1 MNATKRP
8 SSLYI
13 GLMSGT
19 SVDAIDAILVDFSQP
34 FPQALGFTSLPLA
47 SQLRE
52 EILALCLPGDNEID
66 RMGSLDVQLGEMFA
80 HAANT
85 VIAAAGLTAEAIAAI
100 GNHGQTIRHRP
111 SLRHPFTLQI
121 ADPAVIAQLTGVTTV
136 ADFRS
141 RDLAA
146 GGQGA
151 PLVPAF
157 HAAIFHDHR
166 IDRCIL
172 NLGGIA
178 NITILPAD
186 ASRTIHGF
194 DTGPGNVLMN
204 AWIAQHR
211 NREFDEN
218 GAWAASGTC
227 DERLLSALLSDPYF
241 TLPPPKSTGREHF
254 NLPWLMSKLG
264 GHDYRPQDVQ
274 ATLCELTVRSISRA
288 IGEYAPATQELL
300 VCGGGAYN
308 AHLMEV
314 LSRRLAPIPVK
325 STEALGVPPKQVEA
339 MAFAWLA
346 KQTLAMKPGNLPAV
360 TGARVLVILG
370 GIYPANPAAQR

>member
-19 SVDAIDAILVDFSQP
+19 SVDAIDGILVDFSQP
-34 FPQALGFTSLPLA
+34 FPQTLGFTSLPLD
-47 SQLRE
+47 SQLRA

-80 HAANT
+80 HVANT
-85 VIAAAGLTAEAIAAI
+85 VIAAAGVTREEIAAI
-100 GNHGQTIRHRP
+100 GSHGQTIRHRP
-111 SLRHPFTLQI
+111 AFRHPFTLQI
-121 ADPAVIAQLTGVTTV
+121 ADPAVIAQLTGITTV

-157 HAAIFHDHR
+157 HAAVFHDR
-166 IDRCIL
+166 RLNRCIL

-178 NITILPAD
+178 NITILPAG
-186 ASRTIHGF
+186 ASHPIHGF
-194 DTGPGNVLMN
+194 DTGPANVLMN

-211 NREFDEN
+211 NLEFDEN
-218 GAWAASGTC
+218 GAWAAGGKC

-241 TLPPPKSTGREHF
+241 GLPPPKSTGREHF
-254 NLPWLMSKLG
+254 NLSWLMSKLG
-264 GHDYRPQDVQ
+264 EHDRRPQDVQ
-274 ATLCELTVRSISRA
+274 ATLCELTARSIARA
-288 IGEYAPATQELL
+288 IGEHAPATQEVL

-308 AHLMEV
+308 AHLMDV
-314 LSRRLAPIPVK
+314 LSRRLAPIEVK
-325 STEALGVPPKQVEA
+325 SSEALGMPPKQVEA

-346 KQTLAMKPGNLPAV
+346 KQTLSMKPGNLPAV
-360 TGARVLVILG
+360 TGARAFVILG
-370 GIYPANPAAQR
+370 GIYPGTPSDQR